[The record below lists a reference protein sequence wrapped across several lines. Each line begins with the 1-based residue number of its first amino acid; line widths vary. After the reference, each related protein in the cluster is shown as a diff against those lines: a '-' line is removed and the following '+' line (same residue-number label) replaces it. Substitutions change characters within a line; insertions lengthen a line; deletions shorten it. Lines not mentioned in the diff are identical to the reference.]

1 MSKYFPLWAYIQKSG
16 APQLTLTFD
25 EIGQIAG
32 VLLDHSSLKF
42 KKNFLTCYWVP
53 RVQEVAAAHNIP
65 FKVIHVTDKE
75 TAQNMPVPAQPM
87 HCSGRGNF

>member
-32 VLLDHSSLKF
+32 VLLDHSFLKF
-42 KKNFLTCYWVP
+42 KKELLYLLLG
-53 RVQEVAAAHNIP
+53 
-65 FKVIHVTDKE
+65 
-75 TAQNMPVPAQPM
+75 TARAGSRGSAQY
-87 HCSGRGNF
+87 SI

>member
-32 VLLDHSSLKF
+32 VLLDHSFLKF
-42 KKNFLTCYWVP
+42 KKELFYLLL
-53 RVQEVAAAHNIP
+53 
-65 FKVIHVTDKE
+65 D
-75 TAQNMPVPAQPM
+75 TARAGSRGSAQY
-87 HCSGRGNF
+87 SI

>member
-32 VLLDHSSLKF
+32 VLLDPSFLKF
-42 KKNFLTCYWVP
+42 KKELFYL
-53 RVQEVAAAHNIP
+53 ILG
-65 FKVIHVTDKE
+65 
-75 TAQNMPVPAQPM
+75 TARAG
-87 HCSGRGNF
+87 SRGNAQYSI